1 MIKGNIAATTGAV
14 NRVDKNGTLTQINLG
29 LATKESSLTGAVYNA
44 FPEEGTTSGDL
55 TFTGEVNMWLQNGAT
70 WNNQVQG
77 QIGSSSGGKSFE
89 GSIVSNLVG
98 GDSADKAG
106 SDSKYGARPLRRAL
120 RKLVEDPLSD
130 LFLTGKF
137 HSGDKIIAEATAD
150 KKLDFHTAIERA
162 QFLLELPVTDEQT
175 AAVSSGKEPQHGQN

>member
-1 MIKGNIAATTGAV
+1 M
-14 NRVDKNGTLTQINLG
+14 
-29 LATKESSLTGAVYNA
+29 TGAVYNA

-70 WNNQVQG
+70 WNNQIQG

-106 SDSKYGARPLRRAL
+106 NIFQSDAN
-120 RKLVEDPLSD
+120 KLTIESIAVL
-130 LFLTGKF
+130 LIFIMLMIMQVLVQ
-137 HSGDKIIAEATAD
+137 KII
-150 KKLDFHTAIERA
+150 KQAIRLFKA
-162 QFLLELPVTDEQT
+162 LLL
-175 AAVSSGKEPQHGQN
+175 AAV